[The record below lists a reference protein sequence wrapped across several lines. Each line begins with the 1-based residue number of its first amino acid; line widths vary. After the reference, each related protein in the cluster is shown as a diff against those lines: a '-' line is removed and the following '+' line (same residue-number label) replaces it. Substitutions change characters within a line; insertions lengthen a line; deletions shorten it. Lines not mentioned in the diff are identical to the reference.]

1 MPTVGPFAHTPLS
14 LCLCRSG
21 LQWLH
26 LLCECEDNGIA
37 DTTRNDGAGL
47 LTGFSPYDAAKV
59 PVWLS
64 LKARSQFNTAADA
77 FFYDT
82 DALNE
87 AERSALAARA
97 QPEGEI
103 VMVGPRNGMRPACVT
118 YPDLEKF
125 LGAVKDKP
133 DTVVI
138 TGVGSS
144 ALGTAALARNVADC
158 MGHAVIG
165 VVSGYG
171 LADLAGEG
179 LGGWFGLGAANA
191 ISRTAAQILSTME
204 KLQQLGLGG
213 ATTTGRA
220 SANGTGMTLGNMA
233 SGFLGGVTDSDV
245 LKDLIEE
252 IPGIRY
258 VIGHSK
264 GNFVIDNAL
273 KGLSAAR
280 RKELKVLTLGAPIY
294 LPIDVERLQV
304 IGGLDTLGW
313 LNTRAPWGEFS
324 IQPMATH
331 VVKPGLFGLNLKQA
345 LIEAGMCR

>member
-1 MPTVGPFAHTPLS
+1 M
-14 LCLCRSG
+14 
-21 LQWLH
+21 
-26 LLCECEDNGIA
+26 A
-37 DTTRNDGAGL
+37 DTPRNDGAGL
-47 LTGFSPYDAAKV
+47 LTGFSPYDAVKV
-59 PVWLS
+59 PAWLS

-82 DALNE
+82 EALNE
-87 AERSALAARA
+87 AERSDLAAHA

-103 VMVGPRNGMRPACVT
+103 VMVGPRDGTRPECVT
-118 YPDLEKF
+118 YPDLKKF
-125 LGAVKDKP
+125 IGSAKDKP

-144 ALGTAALARNVADC
+144 ALGTAAFARNVADYL
-158 MGHAVIG
+158 GHSVIG

-191 ISRTAAQILSTME
+191 ISRTAAKMLATME
-204 KLQQLGLGG
+204 KMQQLGLDSS
-213 ATTTGRA
+213 TTTGKA

-245 LKDLIEE
+245 LKDLLEAV
-252 IPGIRY
+252 PGIRY

-294 LPIDVERLQV
+294 LPTDVERQQV

-345 LIEAGMCR
+345 LIDAGMCR

>member
-1 MPTVGPFAHTPLS
+1 M
-14 LCLCRSG
+14 
-21 LQWLH
+21 
-26 LLCECEDNGIA
+26 A
-37 DTTRNDGAGL
+37 DTRRNDGAGL

-59 PVWLS
+59 PAWLS

-82 DALNE
+82 EALNE
-87 AERSALAARA
+87 AERSDLAARA

-103 VMVGPRNGMRPACVT
+103 LMVGPRDGARPACVP
-118 YPDLEKF
+118 YPNLKE
-125 LGAVKDKP
+125 LMRSVKDMS

-158 MGHAVIG
+158 MGHSVIG

-191 ISRTAAQILSTME
+191 ISRTAAKILATME
-204 KLQQLGLGG
+204 KMQELGLDSS
-213 ATTTGRA
+213 TTTGRA
-220 SANGTGMTLGNMA
+220 SANGTGVTLGNIA

-245 LKDLIEE
+245 LKDLLEAV
-252 IPGIRY
+252 PGIRY

-294 LPIDVERLQV
+294 LPTDVERLQV

-313 LNTRAPWGEFS
+313 VNTRAPWGEFS

-345 LIEAGMCR
+345 LIDAGMCR